1 MTREEIKEKLQLI
14 FQDIFQDE
22 KLEIKETNNA
32 DDIEAWDSLTHMQL
46 ISEVEHQFQI
56 SFLLD
61 EVLQLQNVGD
71 LIQQIQTKLTS
82 TP

>member
-1 MTREEIKEKLQLI
+1 
-14 FQDIFQDE
+14 
-22 KLEIKETNNA
+22 
-32 DDIEAWDSLTHMQL
+32 MQL